1 MLVLFVGFALMI
13 KRELVYQFL
22 MNLRV
27 FEVVS
32 EKSLDMKE
40 QVCDLMLLL
49 FVWCYLLANKFI
61 KFIVII
67 LNQLYIFWMNFGHA
81 MS

>member
-22 MNLRV
+22 MDLRV

-32 EKSLDMKE
+32 EKSLDVEE

-61 KFIVII
+61 KSIVII